1 MRVLSLIVL
10 LAPFPAAAESLF
22 CVFKTECL
30 NQEACATTEYGF
42 EIIREDGVARIE
54 TPAETLIAAEVEGE
68 SADVHAYAT
77 PLGPSG
83 VHLVTVFAGGAAVY
97 TNHTWFD
104 EPFAITYH
112 GSCEGDL

>member
-1 MRVLSLIVL
+1 MKA
-10 LAPFPAAAESLF
+10 LAVILALVALPVSAESLF
-22 CVFKTECL
+22 CVFNMECL
-30 NQEACATTEYGF
+30 NQEACAATEYGF

-54 TPAETLIAAEVEGE
+54 TPSETLIAAEVQGE

-83 VHLVTVFAGGAAVY
+83 VHLVTVFADGAAVY

-112 GSCEGDL
+112 GACEGKL